1 MRGGRVDANHAA
13 VRDEFRRLGWV
24 VEDLSHIGHGVPD
37 LYCEKGDKYVFAE
50 VKDGNKP
57 PSKRR
62 LTEDEVFWHEILR
75 RAGVTVRIIE
85 RVEDVAAL

>member
-1 MRGGRVDANHAA
+1 
-13 VRDEFRRLGWV
+13 
-24 VEDLSHIGHGVPD
+24 VPD